1 MLVDKA
7 KFVIRAGKGG
17 NGVVSF
23 RRAKFEPKGGP
34 DGGDGGKGGDVIFK
48 TSKQEADLINYV
60 NKQELKAENGK
71 HGEKSERKGADG
83 EDIIL
88 KVPQG
93 TVIYEVI
100 NKKEKR
106 LVDLKKLDQEVILA
120 QGGRY
125 GMGNTY
131 FKSSVTQAPRTATE
145 GKLGEIK
152 DLVLKLKLITDIGLI
167 GQPNAGK
174 STLLSVITRA
184 KPKIAN
190 YPFTTLSPNLG
201 VMEHKTHKKI
211 IADIPGLI
219 KDAHQGKG
227 LGIRFLQHIE
237 RCQTLVHLV
246 AATEKDV
253 VKTYLEI
260 RNELKSYNKKLIKKP
275 EIIVLNKIDM
285 LTKEEVQKKQKE
297 LEKKTNKKIYLIST
311 ITKQGVDS
319 LKDSLLS

>member
-7 KFVIRAGKGG
+7 KFTIKSGKGG
-17 NGVVSF
+17 NGVISF
-23 RRAKFEPKGGP
+23 HREKFKPKGGP

-48 TSKQEADLINYV
+48 ASKQEADLINYI

-71 HGEKSERKGADG
+71 QGEKNERKGADG
-83 EDIIL
+83 QDIIL
-88 KVPQG
+88 LVPEG

-100 NKKEKR
+100 NKKKK
-106 LVDLKKLDQEVILA
+106 LVTDLKKPGDEILIA

-125 GMGNTY
+125 GMGNAY
-131 FKSSVTQAPRTATE
+131 FKSSTNQTPRRATN
-145 GKLGEIK
+145 GKAGEIK
-152 DLVLKLKLITDIGLI
+152 DIVLKLKLITDIGLI
-167 GQPNAGK
+167 GKPNAGK

-201 VMEHKTHKKI
+201 VMEHKTKKKI

-227 LGIRFLQHIE
+227 LGIKFLQHIE
-237 RCQTLVHLV
+237 RCQTLVHIIDG
-246 AATEKDV
+246 TEKDV
-253 VKTYLEI
+253 AKTYNEI

-285 LTKEEVQKKQKE
+285 IDKKEQNKKTKE
-297 LEKKTNKKIYLIST
+297 LEKKANKKVLTISA
-311 ITKQGVDS
+311 ITKQGIENLQDK
-319 LKDSLLS
+319 LI